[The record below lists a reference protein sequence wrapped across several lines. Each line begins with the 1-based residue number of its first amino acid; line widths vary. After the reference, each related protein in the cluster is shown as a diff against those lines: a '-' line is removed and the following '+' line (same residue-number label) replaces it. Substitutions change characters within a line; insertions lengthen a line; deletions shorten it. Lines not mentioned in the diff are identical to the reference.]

1 MRTPLRAPTL
11 ALFLAAC
18 GGGSS
23 PASAPTPS
31 IRSVTV
37 VAFLDE
43 NRNGLLDG
51 AESIRIPGAL
61 ISFGSASGRTAP
73 LTGMVSL
80 DVAQT
85 AQTLSVDP
93 ATLPPYH
100 RAPDAAVL
108 SPPSA
113 GSVHVPITLPLGT
126 GAVSGVFLAFGDSI
140 TNGQAGV
147 GDGQGY
153 TGELERRLSAHF
165 GKARVI
171 NDGVDS
177 SNSERGD
184 ARIDDSLA
192 GGRPAFTLIQ
202 YGTNDWADPRCVQ
215 TPCFTIDRLRSM
227 VRKVKAHGG
236 FAFVGTLLMT
246 NVGNDFRASPQRNSW
261 VAAQND
267 NIRRMASEEEAVLVD
282 LHAAFESSPLQYSDL
297 FADYIHPSALGYR
310 LIAETWF
317 DAITRRR

>member
-1 MRTPLRAPTL
+1 MRTTLKAPAL

-18 GGGSS
+18 GGGSN
-23 PASAPTPS
+23 PIIAPTPS
-31 IRSVTV
+31 IGSVTF

-43 NRNGLLDG
+43 NRNGLRDG
-51 AESIRIPGAL
+51 SESIRIPGAL
-61 ISFGSASGRTAP
+61 ISFGPASGRTAP
-73 LTGMVSL
+73 LTGAVLL

-93 ATLPPYH
+93 ATLPPHH
-100 RAPDAAVL
+100 RAPTPAVL

-113 GSVHVPITLPLGT
+113 GSVDVPITLPLGA
-126 GAVSGVFLAFGDSI
+126 GAVAGVFLAFGDSI

-153 TGELERRLSAHF
+153 TGELEKRLTAYF
-165 GKARVI
+165 AKARVI

-184 ARIDDSLA
+184 ARIDDSLT

-202 YGTNDWADPRCVQ
+202 YGTNDWADTRCGQ

-227 VRKVKAHGG
+227 VRKVRAQGG
-236 FAFVGTLLMT
+236 FPFVGTLLMT

-267 NIRRMASEEEAVLVD
+267 NIRRMASEEDAVLVD
-282 LHAAFESSPLQYSDL
+282 LHAAFERSPLQYSDL
-297 FADYIHPSALGYR
+297 FADYIHPSAQGYR

-317 DAITRRR
+317 EAITKPR